1 MRYLGLDLGT
11 KTLGL
16 AISDR
21 LGTIASPYKVL
32 RYSDINLLIEELIE
46 IINKENINELVLGLP
61 KNMNGSLGFAAERSM
76 NFKKT
81 LEAKINIP
89 IHLVDERLSTV
100 EAERVLISAD
110 ISRQKRKKVI
120 DGMAAAIILDTY
132 LNMKGWDFYERR
144 KKGNIY
150 NC

>member
-21 LGTIASPYKVL
+21 LGTISSPYKVL
-32 RYSDINLLIEELIE
+32 RYKDVNLLIDELIE
-46 IINKENINELVLGLP
+46 IIEKEKVNELVLGLP

-76 NFKKT
+76 NFKKL

-120 DGMAAAIILDTY
+120 DGMAASIILDTY
-132 LNMKGWDFYERR
+132 LNMKG
-144 KKGNIY
+144 
-150 NC
+150 

>member
-16 AISDR
+16 AISDK

-32 RYSDINLLIEELIE
+32 RYNDIKILIEELIE
-46 IINKENINELVLGLP
+46 IINKEKVDELVLGLP

-76 NFKKT
+76 NFKKV
-81 LEAKINIP
+81 LEQEINIP

-100 EAERVLISAD
+100 EAERVS
-110 ISRQKRKKVI
+110 QKAMLVSSKKR
-120 DGMAAAIILDTY
+120 DA
-132 LNMKGWDFYERR
+132 
-144 KKGNIY
+144 
-150 NC
+150 